1 MKHSLIRLCGAGALV
16 LPLSVWASAQTG
28 SFYNQASTDS
38 GSGNLQI
45 FNRLQSQ
52 EQDINQLRGQIE
64 ELRHQLEQQTI
75 LSQQRYLD
83 LEERLSSGGGSGE
96 ASSSGG
102 DSASSGNS
110 DPINQ
115 AASGSGRSSSSTGSG
130 TSSSSDDAQGAYQ
143 AAFAHVQKRE
153 FDQAIT
159 AFEAFN
165 RDYPESAL
173 SGNAWYW
180 LGELYSAKSQLDKS
194 ATAFGK
200 VVSDYPQSNKVPDA
214 MYKLGLVYARQ
225 GKSAESQSTLKK
237 VISEHSGS
245 DAAGLAREFMQKTSG

>member
-64 ELRHQLEQQTI
+64 ELRHQVEQQTK

-83 LEERLSSGGGSGE
+83 LDERLSNSQGSE
-96 ASSSGG
+96 DAT
-102 DSASSGNS
+102 SGNDADSSTGS

-115 AASGSGRSSSSTGSG
+115 AASGGSQSSSPSSTA
-130 TSSSSDDAQGAYQ
+130 SSSSDAQSAYQ
-143 AAFAHVQKRE
+143 AAFSHVQTRE
-153 FDQAIT
+153 FDQAIF

-165 RDYPESAL
+165 RDYPQSGL
-173 SGNAWYW
+173 NGNAWYW

-194 ATAFGK
+194 SIAFGK
-200 VVSDYPQSNKVPDA
+200 VINDYPQNNKVPDA

-225 GKSAESQSTLKK
+225 GKGAESQSMLKK
-237 VISEHSGS
+237 VISDHSDS

>member
-64 ELRHQLEQQTI
+64 ELRHQLEQQTK

-83 LEERLSSGGGSGE
+83 LDERLSNSQGST
-96 ASSSGG
+96 
-102 DSASSGNS
+102 SASTGEDTGSADAG
-110 DPINQ
+110 DPITQ
-115 AASGSGRSSSSTGSG
+115 AASGGSQSSTSSSTASSSS
-130 TSSSSDDAQGAYQ
+130 DAQGAYQ
-143 AAFAHVQKRE
+143 AAFSHVQKRE
-153 FDQAIT
+153 FDQAIS

-165 RDYPESAL
+165 RDYPQSGL
-173 SGNAWYW
+173 NGNAWYW

-194 ATAFGK
+194 STAFGT
-200 VVSDYPQSNKVPDA
+200 VINDYPQSNKVPDA

-225 GKSAESQSTLKK
+225 GKGAESQSMLKK
-237 VISEHSGS
+237 VISEHSDS

>member
-64 ELRHQLEQQTI
+64 ELRHQLEQQTK

-83 LEERLSSGGGSGE
+83 LEERLSSSQGNGGASSSSDDGSASAGSDPITQAASGGSQ
-96 ASSSGG
+96 SSSGG
-102 DSASSGNS
+102 GSASS
-110 DPINQ
+110 
-115 AASGSGRSSSSTGSG
+115 SS
-130 TSSSSDDAQGAYQ
+130 DAQGAYQ
-143 AAFAHVQKRE
+143 VAFSHVQKRE
-153 FDQAIT
+153 FDQAIS

-165 RDYPESAL
+165 RDYPQSGL
-173 SGNAWYW
+173 NGNAWYW

-194 ATAFGK
+194 ASAFNR

-225 GKSAESQSTLKK
+225 GKGSESQSMLKK
-237 VISEHSGS
+237 VIGEHSDS